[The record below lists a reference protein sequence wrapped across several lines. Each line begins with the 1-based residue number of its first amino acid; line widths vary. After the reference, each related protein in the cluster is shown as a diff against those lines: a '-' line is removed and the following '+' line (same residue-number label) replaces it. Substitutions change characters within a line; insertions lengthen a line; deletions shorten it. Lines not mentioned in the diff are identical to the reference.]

1 MRKKELLSSNDRR
14 EKRVNTAASDG
25 RFFMRAKRE
34 LKQTANS
41 KQQTAN
47 SKQQTANSMT
57 TIPLDRRGIKIRS
70 ARATNGFRLF
80 AVYCLL
86 FAF

>member
-47 SKQQTANSMT
+47 SMS
-57 TIPLDRRGIKIRS
+57 TIQLDHRVMKIRS
-70 ARATNGFRLF
+70 ARATTDFRLF
-80 AVYCLL
+80 AVCCLL
-86 FAF
+86 FTL

>member
-47 SKQQTANSMT
+47 SKQQIANS
-57 TIPLDRRGIKIRS
+57 K
-70 ARATNGFRLF
+70 
-80 AVYCLL
+80 
-86 FAF
+86 